1 MSGRLL
7 DLHELLKLYNSSSAA
22 GAEVSGA
29 ALLELLHVGD
39 RHLDFENEYPQHVQN
54 GMLRIKDLEVA

>member
-1 MSGRLL
+1 MN
-7 DLHELLKLYNSSSAA
+7 DYNVHS
-22 GAEVSGA
+22 
-29 ALLELLHVGD
+29 D